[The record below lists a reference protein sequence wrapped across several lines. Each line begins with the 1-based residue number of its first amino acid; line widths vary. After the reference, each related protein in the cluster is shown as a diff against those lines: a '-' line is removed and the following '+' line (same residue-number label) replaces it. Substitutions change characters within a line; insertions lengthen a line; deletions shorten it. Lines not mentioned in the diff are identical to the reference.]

1 MRAREHRLRRAFQTI
16 VTTMLAGPLAVGAA
30 CHASSGEDEPG
41 GDASVTP
48 RDAGPATD
56 ATTSGNGS
64 DASRPHDSAPP
75 WDPEA
80 CAAETIDGAY
90 FDDNPD
96 GCSTYRLL
104 RCGLPPDPSTST
116 PPLSG
121 CGIYLGICAEV
132 CPPNFLLC
140 ELAPVSCTD
149 AGDVLAD
156 ARVIVDCVG
165 QCGIAGRPPRGL
177 RASGRR
183 VAATAGAHFAD
194 MAYLEA
200 ASVRAFRDLE
210 RSLTAHGAPLRLRRG
225 ARRAAADERRHA
237 RLARGLARG
246 LGETT
251 PRLRVARV
259 EAPSL
264 VELVEDDAVAGC
276 VDETFAALLATWQAR
291 RAADAKVR
299 RVMTAIA
306 ADETRHA
313 ALAWEV
319 LHWGLPRL
327 RGPDRARVL
336 GAMEAALARLGRR
349 VAALTE
355 EARVVV
361 GNPTREEQRCLVSEV
376 ARLVRR
382 EANAAA

>member
-1 MRAREHRLRRAFQTI
+1 M
-16 VTTMLAGPLAVGAA
+16 
-30 CHASSGEDEPG
+30 
-41 GDASVTP
+41 
-48 RDAGPATD
+48 
-56 ATTSGNGS
+56 
-64 DASRPHDSAPP
+64 
-75 WDPEA
+75 
-80 CAAETIDGAY
+80 
-90 FDDNPD
+90 
-96 GCSTYRLL
+96 
-104 RCGLPPDPSTST
+104 
-116 PPLSG
+116 
-121 CGIYLGICAEV
+121 
-132 CPPNFLLC
+132 
-140 ELAPVSCTD
+140 
-149 AGDVLAD
+149 
-156 ARVIVDCVG
+156 
-165 QCGIAGRPPRGL
+165 
-177 RASGRR
+177 
-183 VAATAGAHFAD
+183 
-194 MAYLEA
+194 
-200 ASVRAFRDLE
+200 
-210 RSLTAHGAPLRLRRG
+210 
-225 ARRAAADERRHA
+225 
-237 RLARGLARG
+237 
-246 LGETT
+246 
-251 PRLRVARV
+251 ARV